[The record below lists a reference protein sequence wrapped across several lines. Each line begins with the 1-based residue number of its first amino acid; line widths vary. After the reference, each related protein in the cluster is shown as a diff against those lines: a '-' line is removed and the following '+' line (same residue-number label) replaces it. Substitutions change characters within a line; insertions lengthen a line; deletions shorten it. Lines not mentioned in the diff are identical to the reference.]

1 MLKMTRETDYAVV
14 LMTHIAQGRE
24 GEIHNAKVL
33 AQETRL
39 PLPIASKV
47 LKSLARAGLLESHRG
62 VNGGYSLARAAS
74 EISVADIVSAL
85 EGQFAIN
92 DCSGELSN
100 CMLED
105 ICTTRPSMQRI
116 NSAVYDALNGIAL
129 SEMK

>member
-1 MLKMTRETDYAVV
+1 MLRMTRETDYAMV
-14 LMTHIAQGRE
+14 LMTRLAQSTP
-24 GEIHNAKVL
+24 GEILNAKDL
-33 AQETRL
+33 ASETRL

-47 LKSLARAGLLESHRG
+47 LKSLSREGLLESHRG
-62 VNGGYSLARAAS
+62 VNGGYALARPAS
-74 EISVADIVSAL
+74 EISVADIISAL

-92 DCSGELSN
+92 DCSGELSK

-105 ICTTRPSMQRI
+105 ICPTRPSMQRI